1 MSLTLWQV
9 GLLLATALSLGAGQV
24 LFKLAATSLQ
34 PGGGLLDIAA
44 SAVNPYMGVALVV
57 YGLATGLWVYVL
69 RDLPLSV
76 AYPFVALSFAVV
88 PVLGWLLLGE
98 TLSARYFVGLCLI
111 VAGIGVMTA
120 GR

>member
-34 PGGGLLDIAA
+34 RGGGLSGIAA
-44 SAVNPYMGVALVV
+44 SAVNRYMGLALVV
-57 YGLATGLWVYVL
+57 YAVATALWVYVL
-69 RDLPLSV
+69 RDLPLTV
-76 AYPFVALSFAVV
+76 AYPFVALAFAVV
-88 PVLGWLLLGE
+88 PILGWLLLGE
-98 TLSARYFVGLCLI
+98 TLSVRYFVGLILI
-111 VAGIGVMTA
+111 VAGIGVMTG